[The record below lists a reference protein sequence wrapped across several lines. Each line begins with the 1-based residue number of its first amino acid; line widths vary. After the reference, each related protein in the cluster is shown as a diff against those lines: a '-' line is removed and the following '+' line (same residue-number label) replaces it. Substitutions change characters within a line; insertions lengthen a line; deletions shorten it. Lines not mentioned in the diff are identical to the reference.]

1 MKIRLNGKSFKG
13 AKRIAGIMLAVLLA
27 LVLVVPGTTAFAE
40 DDGTENLSADTGE
53 TILISE
59 NCVFANGI
67 PIVIKENNEIT
78 SIYSQDGTLLSGAE
92 NVRDKWIFGGWN
104 GGKHSANT
112 SVTMESGV
120 VTRNIYG
127 GSLSGTIEGDTFVEI
142 KGGTV
147 GWVYGGG
154 EDSTVN
160 GTAKVTVYAGA
171 RILGGEASNTI
182 ADAFNRGTVFGGG
195 LNGTVEKTEVTL
207 LGGDFGWA
215 YGGGENCT
223 VDSTNIKL
231 LGNPDLWCNVYGGGN
246 GGRIGTANLTVRKI
260 NPGYAVYMYGGGWND
275 SVTQANITIGGDV
288 RLAENVPIY
297 ATGSGDTNS
306 SNTSTVENVNFVID
320 NFDLISTGNT
330 TVCGPLVG
338 TKVTGTANV
347 LVTGTK
353 SSGTSMQLKSKD
365 IDKIKIEQGSVVL
378 FGANPEDPGNPI
390 QPLKLGCLEL
400 ASSGEAVFPA
410 GNESVVIEELA
421 GSGTLAFEGQAKQ
434 PMMITGV
441 KKVSSTAAAP
451 LQIKARGASI
461 VIDDTVFIS
470 GAGVTSAACFR
481 SDLSNY
487 TAVLIDHGIQLKPS
501 STVKK
506 YTSISRAEF
515 DKNSYTYGDV
525 MTLSIDAIVTGGAPL
540 AGEPVYII
548 AGNRGT
554 QLTSAV
560 LDSEGKATVTL
571 PVDSFLMN
579 VMDNSSDKTLKVL
592 YNGSDQYVSAL
603 DVFSLTGTKDT
614 DVKFSAADIS
624 LTQEITAPALNSK
637 PMTELST
644 DNEFFTAEVV
654 WTPATTVFEADTAYS
669 ADIILKPKQG
679 YDLEHIGIITYQG
692 TVVTPQQQSDG
703 SRRLS
708 KVKSFDPISS
718 GSVEVDYKTSN
729 DALDIVPEGVTSLFS
744 GIEELKGAL
753 YTGTTA
759 KLADILKENMVYY
772 DVQLLVS
779 LDGEQSWQAAVPGNF
794 PSGGIEVTLPYP
806 DGTDSKNY
814 DFVVAHMITRAMNG
828 KTPGEIEFPDIQETE
843 SGITFRVY
851 SLSPISVGWKKVAS
865 GENPGG
871 GTEETTPGAPEETTP
886 GAPEETTP
894 GGGTEETTPGAPE
907 ETTPGGGTE
916 ETTPGAPEE
925 TTPGGG
931 TEETTPGAPEET
943 TPGGG
948 TEETTPGGET
958 EVDYKTSRGAL
969 DIVPEG
975 VTSLFSSIEELKGA
989 LYTGTAAKFA
999 DILKENM
1006 VYYDV
1011 QLLVSLDGE
1020 QSWQP
1025 AVQGNFPSGGIEIT
1039 LPYPDGT
1046 DSKNYDFVVAHML
1059 TRAMNGKTPGEI
1071 EFPDIQKTESGITF
1085 RVYSLSPISVGWKKV
1100 ASGEN
1105 PGAPEETTPGVPE
1118 ETTQGVSTE
1127 PETEAEIVVSP
1138 STGNNN
1144 SILVYSIM
1152 LISIMG
1158 MVGVV
1163 TRKK

>member
-1 MKIRLNGKSFKG
+1 MKGEWKKPMKIRLNGKSFKG

-40 DDGTENLSADTGE
+40 DDGTGSLSADVGE
-53 TILISE
+53 TILISG

-67 PIVIKENNEIT
+67 PIVIKENNGIT

-104 GGKHSANT
+104 GGTHSANT

-120 VTRNIYG
+120 VTKNIYG

-142 KGGTV
+142 KGGTA

-171 RILGGEASNTI
+171 KIWGGEASNTT

-195 LNGTVEKTEVTL
+195 FNGTVEKTEVTL

-215 YGGGENCT
+215 YGGGQNCT

-246 GGRIGTANLTVRKI
+246 GGSIGTANLTVRKI
-260 NPGYAVYMYGGGWND
+260 DPDYAVFMYGGGWND

-288 RLAENVPIY
+288 RLAGNVPIY
-297 ATGSGDTNS
+297 ATGSGETNS

-320 NFDLISTGNT
+320 NFDLITTGNT

-338 TKVTGTANV
+338 TNVTGTAEV

-353 SSGTSMQLKSKD
+353 SNGTSMQLWSKD
-365 IDKIKIEQGSVVL
+365 IDKIRVEQGSVVL

-434 PMMITGV
+434 PMTITGV

-470 GAGVTSAACFR
+470 GTGVTSAACFR

-487 TAVLIDHGIQLKPS
+487 TAVLIDDGIQLKPS
-501 STVKK
+501 STVKE

-614 DVKFSAADIS
+614 NVVFSAADIS

-679 YDLEHIGIITYQG
+679 YDLEHIGTITYQG

-703 SRRLS
+703 SLRLS
-708 KVKSFDPISS
+708 KVKSFDAISS
-718 GSVEVDYKTSN
+718 GSVKVDYKTSG
-729 DALDIVPEGVTSLFS
+729 DALDSVPDGVTNLFS
-744 GIEELKGAL
+744 STEELKGAL
-753 YTGTTA
+753 YKGTTD
-759 KLADILKENMVYY
+759 KLADVLKENMVYY

-779 LDGEQSWQAAVPGNF
+779 LDGKNWQAAVPGNF
-794 PSGGIEVTLPYP
+794 PSEGIEVTLPYP

-851 SLSPISVGWKKVAS
+851 SLSPISIGWKKVTS
-865 GENPGG
+865 GEN
-871 GTEETTPGAPEETTP
+871 
-886 GAPEETTP
+886 
-894 GGGTEETTPGAPE
+894 
-907 ETTPGGGTE
+907 
-916 ETTPGAPEE
+916 
-925 TTPGGG
+925 PGGG

-948 TEETTPGGET
+948 TEETTPGG
-958 EVDYKTSRGAL
+958 
-969 DIVPEG
+969 
-975 VTSLFSSIEELKGA
+975 
-989 LYTGTAAKFA
+989 GT
-999 DILKENM
+999 
-1006 VYYDV
+1006 
-1011 QLLVSLDGE
+1011 
-1020 QSWQP
+1020 
-1025 AVQGNFPSGGIEIT
+1025 
-1039 LPYPDGT
+1039 
-1046 DSKNYDFVVAHML
+1046 
-1059 TRAMNGKTPGEI
+1059 
-1071 EFPDIQKTESGITF
+1071 
-1085 RVYSLSPISVGWKKV
+1085 
-1100 ASGEN
+1100 
-1105 PGAPEETTPGVPE
+1105 EETTPGGGAGETTPGGGAEETMPGATE

-1144 SILVYSIM
+1144 GILVYSIM
-1152 LISIMG
+1152 LISIMV

-1163 TRKK
+1163 IRKK

>member
-13 AKRIAGIMLAVLLA
+13 AKQRIAGIMLAVLLA

-40 DDGTENLSADTGE
+40 DDGTENLSADIGE
-53 TILISE
+53 TISIAGQ
-59 NCVFANGI
+59 CVFANGI
-67 PIVIKENNEIT
+67 PIVIKENKGIT
-78 SIYSQDGTLLSGAE
+78 SIYSQNGTLLSGTVD
-92 NVRDKWIFGGWN
+92 VRNKWIFGGWN

-288 RLAENVPIY
+288 RLSGNTPIY

-434 PMMITGV
+434 PMTITGV

-470 GAGVTSAACFR
+470 GTGVTSAACFR

-487 TAVLIDHGIQLKPS
+487 TAVLIDDGIQLKPS
-501 STVKK
+501 STVKE

-614 DVKFSAADIS
+614 NVVFSAADIS

-679 YDLEHIGIITYQG
+679 YDLEHIGTITYQG

-703 SRRLS
+703 SLRLS

-718 GSVEVDYKTSN
+718 GSVEVNYKTSN

-753 YTGTTA
+753 YTGTAA

-779 LDGEQSWQAAVPGNF
+779 LDGGQSWQAAVPGNF

-931 TEETTPGAPEET
+931 TEETTPG
-943 TPGGG
+943 
-948 TEETTPGGET
+948 GET

-1011 QLLVSLDGE
+1011 QLLVSLDGG
-1020 QSWQP
+1020 QSWQA
-1025 AVQGNFPSGGIEIT
+1025 AVPGNFPSGGIEVT

-1046 DSKNYDFVVAHML
+1046 DSKNYDFVVAHMI

-1071 EFPDIQKTESGITF
+1071 EFPDIQETESGITF

>member
-1 MKIRLNGKSFKG
+1 MKGEWKKLMKIRLNGKSFKG

-27 LVLVVPGTTAFAE
+27 LVFVVPGTTVFAE

-53 TILISE
+53 TLLIRG

-67 PIVIKENNEIT
+67 PIVIKENNGIT
-78 SIYSQDGTLLSGAE
+78 SIYSQAGTLLSGTE
-92 NVRDKWIFGGWN
+92 DVSNKWIFGGWN

-142 KGGTV
+142 KGGTA

-154 EDSTVN
+154 QDSTVN

-171 RILGGEASNTI
+171 KIWGNKASDTT
-182 ADAFNRGTVFGGG
+182 ADYRGTVFGGG

-215 YGGGENCT
+215 YGGGENCN

-246 GGRIGTANLTVRKI
+246 GGRIRTANLTVRKI
-260 NPGYAVYMYGGGWND
+260 HPGWAVYMYGGGWND

-288 RLAENVPIY
+288 RLAGNVPIY

-434 PMMITGV
+434 PMTITGV

-470 GAGVTSAACFR
+470 GTGVTSAACFR

-487 TAVLIDHGIQLKPS
+487 TAVLINDGIQLKPS

-579 VMDNSSDKTLKVL
+579 VMDNSSDKILKVL
-592 YNGSDQYVSAL
+592 YNGSDQYASAL

-614 DVKFSAADIS
+614 DIVFSNADIS

-779 LDGEQSWQAAVPGNF
+779 LDGEQSWQPAVPGNF

-806 DGTDSKNY
+806 DGTDSRNY

-894 GGGTEETTPGAPE
+894 GGE
-907 ETTPGGGTE
+907 TE

-1020 QSWQP
+1020 QSWQA
-1025 AVQGNFPSGGIEIT
+1025 AVPGNFPSGGIEIT

-1046 DSKNYDFVVAHML
+1046 DSKNYDFVVAHMI

-1071 EFPDIQKTESGITF
+1071 EFPDIQETESGITF

-1100 ASGEN
+1100 TSGEN
-1105 PGAPEETTPGVPE
+1105 PGGGTEETMPGAME

-1144 SILVYSIM
+1144 GILVYSIM
-1152 LISIMG
+1152 LISIMV

-1163 TRKK
+1163 IRKK

>member
-1 MKIRLNGKSFKG
+1 MKGEWKKPMKIRLNGKSFKR

-27 LVLVVPGTTAFAE
+27 LMLVVPGTTAFAE
-40 DDGTENLSADTGE
+40 DDGTENLSADMGE
-53 TILISE
+53 TILISGD
-59 NCVFANGI
+59 CVFANGI
-67 PIVIKENNEIT
+67 PIVIKENNGIT

-104 GGKHSANT
+104 GEKHSANT

-120 VTRNIYG
+120 VTKNIYG

-142 KGGTV
+142 KGGTA

-171 RILGGEASNTI
+171 KIWGNEASNTT
-182 ADAFNRGTVFGGG
+182 ADVYYRGTVFGGG

-246 GGRIGTANLTVRKI
+246 GGSIGTANLTVRKI
-260 NPGYAVYMYGGGWND
+260 NPGYAVFMYGGGWND

-288 RLAENVPIY
+288 RLAGNVPIY
-297 ATGSGDTNS
+297 ATGSGETNS

-320 NFDLISTGNT
+320 NFDLITTGNT

-338 TKVTGTANV
+338 TNVTGTAEV

-353 SSGTSMQLKSKD
+353 NNGTSMQLWSKD
-365 IDKIKIEQGSVVL
+365 IDKIRVEQGSVVL

-400 ASSGEAVFPA
+400 ASSGEAVFPG
-410 GNESVVIEELA
+410 GNESVVIDELA
-421 GSGTLAFEGQAKQ
+421 GSGTLAFEGQATQ
-434 PMMITGV
+434 PTMITGV
-441 KKVSSTAAAP
+441 KKVSSTEAAP
-451 LQIKARGASI
+451 LQINARGASI

-470 GAGVTSAACFR
+470 GTGVTSAACFR

-487 TAVLIDHGIQLKPS
+487 TAVLIDDGIQLKPS
-501 STVKK
+501 STVKEH
-506 YTSISRAEF
+506 TSISRAEF

-540 AGEPVYII
+540 AGESVYII

-614 DVKFSAADIS
+614 DIVFSDADIS

-679 YDLEHIGIITYQG
+679 YDLEHIGTIKYQG

-703 SRRLS
+703 SLRLS
-708 KVKSFDPISS
+708 KVKSFDAISS
-718 GSVEVDYKTSN
+718 GSVEVDYKTSS
-729 DALDIVPEGVTSLFS
+729 DALDIVPEGVTNLFS

-772 DVQLLVS
+772 DVQLFVS

-814 DFVVAHMITRAMNG
+814 DFVVAHMLTRAMNG

-851 SLSPISVGWKKVAS
+851 SLSPISIGWKKVAS

-931 TEETTPGAPEET
+931 TEETTPGTPEET

-948 TEETTPGGET
+948 AEETTPGG
-958 EVDYKTSRGAL
+958 GA
-969 DIVPEG
+969 G
-975 VTSLFSSIEELKGA
+975 
-989 LYTGTAAKFA
+989 
-999 DILKENM
+999 
-1006 VYYDV
+1006 
-1011 QLLVSLDGE
+1011 
-1020 QSWQP
+1020 
-1025 AVQGNFPSGGIEIT
+1025 
-1039 LPYPDGT
+1039 
-1046 DSKNYDFVVAHML
+1046 
-1059 TRAMNGKTPGEI
+1059 
-1071 EFPDIQKTESGITF
+1071 
-1085 RVYSLSPISVGWKKV
+1085 
-1100 ASGEN
+1100 
-1105 PGAPEETTPGVPE
+1105 ETTPGGGAGETTPGGGAGETMPGATE

-1144 SILVYSIM
+1144 GILVYSIM

>member
-1 MKIRLNGKSFKG
+1 MKGEWKKLMKIRLKGKSFKG

-27 LVLVVPGTTAFAE
+27 LVFVVPGTTVFAG
-40 DDGTENLSADTGE
+40 DDGTDSLSADTGE
-53 TILISE
+53 TISIKGD
-59 NCVFANGI
+59 CVFANGI
-67 PIVIKENNEIT
+67 PIVIKENKENNGIT
-78 SIYSQDGTLLSGAE
+78 SIYSQNGTLLSGTE
-92 NVRDKWIFGGWN
+92 DVSNKWIFGGWN
-104 GGKHSANT
+104 GGTHSANT

-120 VTRNIYG
+120 VTNNIYG
-127 GSLSGTIEGDTFVEI
+127 GSLSGTIEGDTSVEI
-142 KGGTV
+142 KGGTA

-154 EDSTVN
+154 ENSTVN
-160 GTAKVTVYAGA
+160 GTAKVTVYTGA
-171 RILGGEASNTI
+171 KIWGNKASDTT
-182 ADAFNRGTVFGGG
+182 ADYRGTVFGGG
-195 LNGTVEKTEVTL
+195 FNGTVEKTEVTL

-215 YGGGENCT
+215 YGGGQNCT

-231 LGNPDLWCNVYGGGN
+231 LGNPDLWCSVYGGGN
-246 GGRIGTANLTVRKI
+246 GGRIRTANLTVRKI
-260 NPGYAVYMYGGGWND
+260 DPDWAVYMYGGGWND

-288 RLAENVPIY
+288 RLASNVSIY
-297 ATGSGDTNS
+297 AVGSGEPNS
-306 SNTSTVENVNFVID
+306 SNAGTVENAKFVID
-320 NFDLISTGNT
+320 NFDLLTEWNT

-338 TKVTGTANV
+338 TNVKGTAEV

-353 SSGTSMQLKSKD
+353 SNGTSMQLWSKD
-365 IDKIKIEQGSVVL
+365 IDKIRVEQGSVVL
-378 FGANPEDPGNPI
+378 FGANPEDQGNPI

-421 GSGTLAFEGQAKQ
+421 GSGRLVFQGQTVQ
-434 PMMITGV
+434 PTTITGV
-441 KKVSSTAAAP
+441 NKVSATAAAP
-451 LQIKARGASI
+451 LQIDARGVGI
-461 VIDDTVFIS
+461 IIDNTTFIS
-470 GAGVTSAACFR
+470 GAGVTSAAVFR
-481 SDLSNY
+481 SDLSDY
-487 TAVLIDHGIQLKPS
+487 TAVLVNDGIQLKPS
-501 STVKK
+501 STVKE

-614 DVKFSAADIS
+614 NVVFSAADIS

-679 YDLEHIGIITYQG
+679 YDLEHIGTITYQG

-703 SRRLS
+703 SLRLS

-772 DVQLLVS
+772 DVQLFVS

-814 DFVVAHMITRAMNG
+814 DFVVAHMLTRAMNG

-871 GTEETTPGAPEETTP
+871 GTEETTPG
-886 GAPEETTP
+886 
-894 GGGTEETTPGAPE
+894 GG
-907 ETTPGGGTE
+907 
-916 ETTPGAPEE
+916 
-925 TTPGGG
+925 
-931 TEETTPGAPEET
+931 
-943 TPGGG
+943 
-948 TEETTPGGET
+948 T
-958 EVDYKTSRGAL
+958 EVDYKTSSEAL

-975 VTSLFSSIEELKGA
+975 VTSLFSGIEELKGA

-1011 QLLVSLDGE
+1011 QLFVSFDGE
-1020 QSWQP
+1020 QSWQA
-1025 AVQGNFPSGGIEIT
+1025 AVPGNFPSGGIEIT
-1039 LPYPDGT
+1039 LPYPEGT

-1158 MVGVV
+1158 MVGIV

>member
-13 AKRIAGIMLAVLLA
+13 AKQRIAGIMLAVLLA
-27 LVLVVPGTTAFAE
+27 LVLVAPGTTAFAE
-40 DDGTENLSADTGE
+40 DDGTENLSEDTGE

-67 PIVIKENNEIT
+67 PIVIKENKENNGIT
-78 SIYSQDGTLLSGAE
+78 SIYSQNGTLLSGAE

-120 VTRNIYG
+120 VTKNIYG

-154 EDSTVN
+154 EGSTVN

-231 LGNPDLWCNVYGGGN
+231 LGNPDLWCSVYGGGN
-246 GGRIGTANLTVRKI
+246 GGSIRTANLTVRKI
-260 NPGYAVYMYGGGWND
+260 IDPGYAVYMYGGGWND

-288 RLAENVPIY
+288 RLAGNVPIY

-306 SNTSTVENVNFVID
+306 SNTSKVENVNFVID
-320 NFDLISTGNT
+320 NFDLITTGNT

-338 TKVTGTANV
+338 TKVTGTAEV

-353 SSGTSMQLKSKD
+353 SNGTSMQLWSKD
-365 IDKIKIEQGSVVL
+365 IDKIRVEQGSVVL

-434 PMMITGV
+434 PMTITGV

-461 VIDDTVFIS
+461 VIDDTTFIS

-487 TAVLIDHGIQLKPS
+487 TAVLINDGIQLKPS
-501 STVKK
+501 STVKE

-579 VMDNSSDKTLKVL
+579 VMDNSSDKILKAL

-614 DVKFSAADIS
+614 NVVFNDADIS

-679 YDLEHIGIITYQG
+679 YDLEHIRTITYQG

-703 SRRLS
+703 SLRLS

-779 LDGEQSWQAAVPGNF
+779 LDGGQSWQAAVPGNF

-865 GENPGG
+865 GEN
-871 GTEETTPGAPEETTP
+871 
-886 GAPEETTP
+886 
-894 GGGTEETTPGAPE
+894 
-907 ETTPGGGTE
+907 
-916 ETTPGAPEE
+916 
-925 TTPGGG
+925 PGGG

-1046 DSKNYDFVVAHML
+1046 DSKNYDFVVAHMI

-1118 ETTQGVSTE
+1118 ETTPGVPEETTQGVSTE

>member
-1 MKIRLNGKSFKG
+1 MKGEWKKPMKIRLNGKSFKG

-40 DDGTENLSADTGE
+40 DDGTGSLSADVGE
-53 TILISE
+53 TILISG

-67 PIVIKENNEIT
+67 PIVIKENNGIT

-104 GGKHSANT
+104 GGTHSANT

-120 VTRNIYG
+120 VTKNIYG

-142 KGGTV
+142 KGGTA

-160 GTAKVTVYAGA
+160 GTANVTVYAGA
-171 RILGGEASNTI
+171 KIWGGEASNTT

-246 GGRIGTANLTVRKI
+246 GGSIGTANLTVRKI
-260 NPGYAVYMYGGGWND
+260 NPDYAVFMYGGGWND

-288 RLAENVPIY
+288 RLAGNIPIY
-297 ATGSGDTNS
+297 ATGRGDTNS

-320 NFDLISTGNT
+320 NFDLITTGNT

-338 TKVTGTANV
+338 TNVTGTADV

-353 SSGTSMQLKSKD
+353 SNDTSMQLWSKD
-365 IDKIKIEQGSVVL
+365 INKIRVEQGSVVL
-378 FGANPEDPGNPI
+378 FGANPEDSGNPI

-421 GSGTLAFEGQAKQ
+421 GSGTLAFEGQATQ
-434 PMMITGV
+434 PTTITGV
-441 KKVSSTAAAP
+441 KKVSSTEAAP
-451 LQIKARGASI
+451 LQINARGASI

-470 GAGVTSAACFR
+470 GTGVTSAACFR
-481 SDLSNY
+481 SDLPNY
-487 TAVLIDHGIQLKPS
+487 TAVLIDDGIQLKPS
-501 STVKK
+501 STLKEH
-506 YTSISRAEF
+506 TSISRAEF
-515 DKNSYTYGDV
+515 DKKSYTYGDV

-540 AGEPVYII
+540 AGESVYII

-614 DVKFSAADIS
+614 DVVFSDADIS

-679 YDLEHIGIITYQG
+679 YDLEHIGTITYQG
-692 TVVTPQQQSDG
+692 KGVTPQQQSDG
-703 SRRLS
+703 SLRLS
-708 KVKSFDPISS
+708 KVKSFDAISS
-718 GSVEVDYKTSN
+718 GSVEVDYKTSSG
-729 DALDIVPEGVTSLFS
+729 ALDIVPEGVTNLFS
-744 GIEELKGAL
+744 GTEELKGAL

-772 DVQLLVS
+772 DVQLFVS

-794 PSGGIEVTLPYP
+794 PSEGIEVTLPYP
-806 DGTDSKNY
+806 DGTDSRNY
-814 DFVVAHMITRAMNG
+814 DFVVAHMLTRAMNG

-916 ETTPGAPEE
+916 ETTPG
-925 TTPGGG
+925 
-931 TEETTPGAPEET
+931 
-943 TPGGG
+943 GG
-948 TEETTPGGET
+948 TEETTPGGGAGET
-958 EVDYKTSRGAL
+958 
-969 DIVPEG
+969 
-975 VTSLFSSIEELKGA
+975 
-989 LYTGTAAKFA
+989 
-999 DILKENM
+999 
-1006 VYYDV
+1006 
-1011 QLLVSLDGE
+1011 
-1020 QSWQP
+1020 
-1025 AVQGNFPSGGIEIT
+1025 
-1039 LPYPDGT
+1039 
-1046 DSKNYDFVVAHML
+1046 
-1059 TRAMNGKTPGEI
+1059 TPG
-1071 EFPDIQKTESGITF
+1071 G
-1085 RVYSLSPISVGWKKV
+1085 
-1100 ASGEN
+1100 
-1105 PGAPEETTPGVPE
+1105 GAEETTPGGGTGETTPGGGAGETMPGATE

-1144 SILVYSIM
+1144 GILVYSIM

-1163 TRKK
+1163 IRKK

>member
-1 MKIRLNGKSFKG
+1 MTAILRISSLSGKIRILNMKGEWKKLMKIRLNGKSFKG
-13 AKRIAGIMLAVLLA
+13 AKQRIAGIMLAVLLA

-78 SIYSQDGTLLSGAE
+78 SIYSQNGTLLSGAE

-120 VTRNIYG
+120 VTKNIYG

-142 KGGTV
+142 KGGTA

-154 EDSTVN
+154 ENSTVN

-171 RILGGEASNTI
+171 RILGREASNTI

-231 LGNPDLWCNVYGGGN
+231 LGNPDLWCSVYGGGN
-246 GGRIGTANLTVRKI
+246 GGRIRTANLTVRKI
-260 NPGYAVYMYGGGWND
+260 HPGYAVYMYGGGWND

-288 RLAENVPIY
+288 RLSGNTPIY

-434 PMMITGV
+434 HMTITGV

-451 LQIKARGASI
+451 LQINARGASI

-470 GAGVTSAACFR
+470 GTGVTSAACFR
-481 SDLSNY
+481 SDSSNY
-487 TAVLIDHGIQLKPS
+487 TAVLINDGIQLKPS
-501 STVKK
+501 LTVKE

-540 AGEPVYII
+540 AGESVYII

-579 VMDNSSDKTLKVL
+579 VMDDSSDKTLKVL

-614 DVKFSAADIS
+614 NVAFSDADIS

-679 YDLEHIGIITYQG
+679 YDLEHIGTITYQG
-692 TVVTPQQQSDG
+692 TVVTRQQQSDG
-703 SRRLS
+703 SLRLS

-718 GSVEVDYKTSN
+718 GSVEVNYKTSN

-779 LDGEQSWQAAVPGNF
+779 LDGGQSWQAAVPGNF

-814 DFVVAHMITRAMNG
+814 DFVVAHMLTRAMNG
-828 KTPGEIEFPDIQETE
+828 KTPGEIEFPDIQKTE

-871 GTEETTPGAPEETTP
+871 GTEETTPGAP
-886 GAPEETTP
+886 
-894 GGGTEETTPGAPE
+894 
-907 ETTPGGGTE
+907 
-916 ETTPGAPEE
+916 
-925 TTPGGG
+925 
-931 TEETTPGAPEET
+931 EETTPGAPEET

-1105 PGAPEETTPGVPE
+1105 PGAPEETT
-1118 ETTQGVSTE
+1118 QGVSTE

>member
-1 MKIRLNGKSFKG
+1 MKGEWKKLMKMRLKGKSFKR

-27 LVLVVPGTTAFAE
+27 LVFVVPGTTVFAE

-53 TILISE
+53 TLLIKG

-67 PIVIKENNEIT
+67 PIVIKENNGIT

-92 NVRDKWIFGGWN
+92 DVSNKWIFGGWN
-104 GGKHSANT
+104 GGTHSANT

-120 VTRNIYG
+120 VTKNIYG
-127 GSLSGTIEGDTFVEI
+127 GSLSGTIEGDTSVEI
-142 KGGTV
+142 KGGTA

-154 EDSTVN
+154 EGSTVN

-171 RILGGEASNTI
+171 RIWGGEASNTT
-182 ADAFNRGTVFGGG
+182 ADASNRGTVFGGG
-195 LNGTVEKTEVTL
+195 FDGTVEKTEVTL

-215 YGGGENCT
+215 YGGGQNCT
-223 VDSTNIKL
+223 VDSTDIKL
-231 LGNPDLWCNVYGGGN
+231 LGNPDLWCSVYGGGN
-246 GGRIGTANLTVRKI
+246 GGSIRTANLTVRKVN
-260 NPGYAVYMYGGGWND
+260 NPGWAVYMYGGGWND

-288 RLAENVPIY
+288 RLAGNVPIY
-297 ATGSGDTNS
+297 ATGSGETNS
-306 SNTSTVENVNFVID
+306 SNTSKVENVKFVID
-320 NFDLISTGNT
+320 NFDLITEGNT

-338 TKVTGTANV
+338 TNVTGTAEV

-353 SSGTSMQLKSKD
+353 SNGTSMQLWSKD
-365 IDKIKIEQGSVVL
+365 IDKIRVEQGSVIL
-378 FGANPEDPGNPI
+378 FGGNLEDSENPI
-390 QPLKLGCLEL
+390 QPLELGCLEL
-400 ASSGEAVFPA
+400 ASSGEAVFPY
-410 GNESVVIEELA
+410 GNKSVVIEKLA
-421 GSGTLAFEGQAKQ
+421 GSGTLTFEGQTMQ
-434 PMMITGV
+434 PTMITGV

-470 GAGVTSAACFR
+470 GTGVTSAACFR

-487 TAVLIDHGIQLKPS
+487 TAVLIDDGIQLKPS
-501 STVKK
+501 STVKE

-614 DVKFSAADIS
+614 NVVFSAADIS

-679 YDLEHIGIITYQG
+679 YDLEHIGTITYQG

-729 DALDIVPEGVTSLFS
+729 DALDIVPEGVASLFS

-753 YTGTTA
+753 YTGTAA
-759 KLADILKENMVYY
+759 KFADILKENMVYY
-772 DVQLLVS
+772 DVQLFVS

-814 DFVVAHMITRAMNG
+814 DFVVAHMLTRAMNG

-843 SGITFRVY
+843 YGITFRVY

-871 GTEETTPGAPEETTP
+871 GTEETTPGATEETTP
-886 GAPEETTP
+886 
-894 GGGTEETTPGAPE
+894 GGTEETTP
-907 ETTPGGGTE
+907 
-916 ETTPGAPEE
+916 
-925 TTPGGG
+925 
-931 TEETTPGAPEET
+931 
-943 TPGGG
+943 
-948 TEETTPGGET
+948 
-958 EVDYKTSRGAL
+958 
-969 DIVPEG
+969 
-975 VTSLFSSIEELKGA
+975 
-989 LYTGTAAKFA
+989 
-999 DILKENM
+999 
-1006 VYYDV
+1006 
-1011 QLLVSLDGE
+1011 
-1020 QSWQP
+1020 
-1025 AVQGNFPSGGIEIT
+1025 
-1039 LPYPDGT
+1039 
-1046 DSKNYDFVVAHML
+1046 
-1059 TRAMNGKTPGEI
+1059 
-1071 EFPDIQKTESGITF
+1071 
-1085 RVYSLSPISVGWKKV
+1085 
-1100 ASGEN
+1100 
-1105 PGAPEETTPGVPE
+1105 
-1118 ETTQGVSTE
+1118 GVSTE

-1144 SILVYSIM
+1144 GILVYSIM

>member
-1 MKIRLNGKSFKG
+1 MKGEWKKPMKIRLNGKSFKR

-27 LVLVVPGTTAFAE
+27 LLLVVPGTTAFAE
-40 DDGTENLSADTGE
+40 DDGTGSLSADVGE
-53 TILISE
+53 TILISGD
-59 NCVFANGI
+59 CVFANGI
-67 PIVIKENNEIT
+67 PIVIKENNGIT

-104 GGKHSANT
+104 GGTHSANT

-120 VTRNIYG
+120 VTKNIYG

-142 KGGTV
+142 KGGTA

-171 RILGGEASNTI
+171 KIWGNEASNTT
-182 ADAFNRGTVFGGG
+182 ADVYYRGTVFGGG

-231 LGNPDLWCNVYGGGN
+231 LGNPDLWCSVYGGGN
-246 GGRIGTANLTVRKI
+246 GGSIGTANLTVRKI
-260 NPGYAVYMYGGGWND
+260 NPGYAVFMYGGGWND

-288 RLAENVPIY
+288 RLAGNVPIY
-297 ATGSGDTNS
+297 ATGSGETNS

-320 NFDLISTGNT
+320 NFDLITTGNT

-338 TKVTGTANV
+338 TSVTGTAEV

-353 SSGTSMQLKSKD
+353 SNGTSMQLWSKD
-365 IDKIKIEQGSVVL
+365 IDKIRVEQGSVVL

-400 ASSGEAVFPA
+400 ASSGEAVFPG

-421 GSGTLAFEGQAKQ
+421 GSGTLAFEGQATQ
-434 PMMITGV
+434 PTTITGV

-451 LQIKARGASI
+451 LQINAMGESI
-461 VIDDTVFIS
+461 VIDGTVFIS
-470 GAGVTSAACFR
+470 GTGVTSDACFR
-481 SDLSNY
+481 SNLSNY
-487 TAVLIDHGIQLKPS
+487 TAVLIDDGIQLKPS
-501 STVKK
+501 STVKEH
-506 YTSISRAEF
+506 TSFSRAEF

-540 AGEPVYII
+540 AGESVYII
-548 AGNRGT
+548 AGDMGT

-560 LDSEGKATVTL
+560 LDSEGKATVIL

-614 DVKFSAADIS
+614 DVVFSAADIS

-679 YDLEHIGIITYQG
+679 YDLEHIGTITYQG

-729 DALDIVPEGVTSLFS
+729 DALDIVPEGVASLFS

-851 SLSPISVGWKKVAS
+851 SLSPISVGWKKVTS

-931 TEETTPGAPEET
+931 TEETTPGTPEET

-948 TEETTPGGET
+948 AEETTPGG
-958 EVDYKTSRGAL
+958 GA
-969 DIVPEG
+969 G
-975 VTSLFSSIEELKGA
+975 
-989 LYTGTAAKFA
+989 
-999 DILKENM
+999 
-1006 VYYDV
+1006 
-1011 QLLVSLDGE
+1011 
-1020 QSWQP
+1020 
-1025 AVQGNFPSGGIEIT
+1025 
-1039 LPYPDGT
+1039 
-1046 DSKNYDFVVAHML
+1046 
-1059 TRAMNGKTPGEI
+1059 
-1071 EFPDIQKTESGITF
+1071 
-1085 RVYSLSPISVGWKKV
+1085 
-1100 ASGEN
+1100 
-1105 PGAPEETTPGVPE
+1105 ETTPGGGAGETTPGGGAGETMPGATE

-1144 SILVYSIM
+1144 GILVYSIM

-1163 TRKK
+1163 IRKK

>member
-40 DDGTENLSADTGE
+40 DDGTENLSADIGE
-53 TILISE
+53 TISIAGE
-59 NCVFANGI
+59 CVFANGI
-67 PIVIKENNEIT
+67 PIVIKENKGIT
-78 SIYSQDGTLLSGAE
+78 SIYSQDETLLSGTVD
-92 NVRDKWIFGGWN
+92 VRNKWIFGGWN

-120 VTRNIYG
+120 VTKNIYG

-171 RILGGEASNTI
+171 KIWGNEASNTT
-182 ADAFNRGTVFGGG
+182 ADVYYRGTVFGGG

-231 LGNPDLWCNVYGGGN
+231 LGNPDLWCSVYGGGN
-246 GGRIGTANLTVRKI
+246 GGRIRTANLTVRKI
-260 NPGYAVYMYGGGWND
+260 HPGYAVYMYGGGWND

-288 RLAENVPIY
+288 RLSGNTPIY
-297 ATGSGDTNS
+297 ATGSGETNS
-306 SNTSTVENVNFVID
+306 SNTSKVENVNFVID

-338 TKVTGTANV
+338 TNVTGTANV

-353 SSGTSMQLKSKD
+353 SNGTSMQLWSKD
-365 IDKIKIEQGSVVL
+365 IDKIRVEQGSVVL

-434 PMMITGV
+434 PMTITGV

-470 GAGVTSAACFR
+470 GTGVTSAACFR

-487 TAVLIDHGIQLKPS
+487 TAVLINDGIQLKPS
-501 STVKK
+501 STVKE

-554 QLTSAV
+554 QITSAV

-579 VMDNSSDKTLKVL
+579 VMDNSSDKILKAL

-614 DVKFSAADIS
+614 NVVFNDADIS

-679 YDLEHIGIITYQG
+679 YDLEHIRTITYQG
-692 TVVTPQQQSDG
+692 TVVAPQQQSDG
-703 SRRLS
+703 SLRLS

-718 GSVEVDYKTSN
+718 GSVEVNYKTSN

-779 LDGEQSWQAAVPGNF
+779 LDGGQSWQAAVPGNF

-828 KTPGEIEFPDIQETE
+828 KTPGEIEFPDIQKTE

-894 GGGTEETTPGAPE
+894 GGGTEETTPG
-907 ETTPGGGTE
+907 
-916 ETTPGAPEE
+916 
-925 TTPGGG
+925 
-931 TEETTPGAPEET
+931 
-943 TPGGG
+943 
-948 TEETTPGGET
+948 GET
-958 EVDYKTSRGAL
+958 EVDYKTSRGSL

-1046 DSKNYDFVVAHML
+1046 DSKNYDFVVAHMI

>member
-1 MKIRLNGKSFKG
+1 M
-13 AKRIAGIMLAVLLA
+13 
-27 LVLVVPGTTAFAE
+27 
-40 DDGTENLSADTGE
+40 
-53 TILISE
+53 
-59 NCVFANGI
+59 
-67 PIVIKENNEIT
+67 
-78 SIYSQDGTLLSGAE
+78 
-92 NVRDKWIFGGWN
+92 
-104 GGKHSANT
+104 
-112 SVTMESGV
+112 
-120 VTRNIYG
+120 
-127 GSLSGTIEGDTFVEI
+127 
-142 KGGTV
+142 
-147 GWVYGGG
+147 
-154 EDSTVN
+154 
-160 GTAKVTVYAGA
+160 
-171 RILGGEASNTI
+171 
-182 ADAFNRGTVFGGG
+182 
-195 LNGTVEKTEVTL
+195 
-207 LGGDFGWA
+207 
-215 YGGGENCT
+215 
-223 VDSTNIKL
+223 
-231 LGNPDLWCNVYGGGN
+231 GNPDLWCNVYGGGN

-288 RLAENVPIY
+288 RLSGNTPIY

-410 GNESVVIEELA
+410 GNKSVVIEELA

-434 PMMITGV
+434 PMTITGV

-451 LQIKARGASI
+451 LQINARGASI

-470 GAGVTSAACFR
+470 GTGVTSAACFR
-481 SDLSNY
+481 SDSSNY
-487 TAVLIDHGIQLKPS
+487 TAVLINDGIQLKPS
-501 STVKK
+501 LTVKE

-540 AGEPVYII
+540 AGESVYII

-579 VMDNSSDKTLKVL
+579 VMDDSSDKTLKVL

-614 DVKFSAADIS
+614 NVVFSAADIS

-679 YDLEHIGIITYQG
+679 YDLEHIRTITYQG

-703 SRRLS
+703 SLRLS

-718 GSVEVDYKTSN
+718 GSVEVNYKTSN

-779 LDGEQSWQAAVPGNF
+779 LDGGQSWQAAVPGNF

-871 GTEETTPGAPEETTP
+871 GTEETTPGAP
-886 GAPEETTP
+886 
-894 GGGTEETTPGAPE
+894 EETTPGAPE

-1046 DSKNYDFVVAHML
+1046 DSKNYDFVVAHMI

-1071 EFPDIQKTESGITF
+1071 EFPDIQETESGITF

-1127 PETEAEIVVSP
+1127 HETEAEIVVSP

-1163 TRKK
+1163 TRK

>member
-13 AKRIAGIMLAVLLA
+13 AKQRIAGIMLAVLLA
-27 LVLVVPGTTAFAE
+27 LVLVVPGTTVFAE

-67 PIVIKENNEIT
+67 PIVIKENKENNGIT

-288 RLAENVPIY
+288 RLAGNVPIY

-353 SSGTSMQLKSKD
+353 SNGTSMQLWSKD
-365 IDKIKIEQGSVVL
+365 IDKIRVEQGSVVL

-434 PMMITGV
+434 PMTITGV

-451 LQIKARGASI
+451 LQIDARGASI

-470 GAGVTSAACFR
+470 GTGVTSAACFR

-487 TAVLIDHGIQLKPS
+487 TAVLIDDGIQLKPS
-501 STVKK
+501 STVKE

-525 MTLSIDAIVTGGAPL
+525 MTLSIDAVVTGGAPL

-614 DVKFSAADIS
+614 NVVFSAADIS

-679 YDLEHIGIITYQG
+679 YDLEHIGTITYQG

-729 DALDIVPEGVTSLFS
+729 DALDIVPEGVASLFS

-779 LDGEQSWQAAVPGNF
+779 LDGGQSWQAAVPGNF

-865 GENPGG
+865 GEN
-871 GTEETTPGAPEETTP
+871 
-886 GAPEETTP
+886 P

-1046 DSKNYDFVVAHML
+1046 DSKNYDFVVAHMI

-1071 EFPDIQKTESGITF
+1071 EFPDIQETESGITF

-1100 ASGEN
+1100 TSGEN
-1105 PGAPEETTPGVPE
+1105 PGGGTEETMPGATE

-1144 SILVYSIM
+1144 GILVYSIM
-1152 LISIMG
+1152 LISIMV

-1163 TRKK
+1163 IRKK